1 MNQIEKLE
9 LELNTA
15 RRNLTAAQDE
25 HKAVVQLWEV
35 GVVNPVYRSGRTQ
48 GCGTVWGV
56 GVVNPVHRSRRY
68 ASS

>member
-35 GVVNPVYRSGRTQ
+35 GVVSGRWVLLVGG
-48 GCGTVWGV
+48 GCC
-56 GVVNPVHRSRRY
+56 
-68 ASS
+68 

>member
-35 GVVNPVYRSGRTQ
+35 GVVSGRWVLLTLCIDQ
-48 GCGTVWGV
+48 DKHKAIVQSGGGC
-56 GVVNPVHRSRRY
+56 Y
-68 ASS
+68 